1 MNNTKEKHLS
11 WCLFLNEKNK
21 NLFVLIVLL
30 SLQIF
35 NEIMAIETPEY
46 NLLEKEGKFELRVY
60 NSFVVART
68 RVQNDYREATV
79 AGFRKVANYIFGG
92 NERQLSIAMT
102 APVIS
107 NVPNEEGVYNIVF
120 VMPREHALSSLP
132 APNDNQVK
140 LEEHNLGR
148 TAVVRFGGWATK
160 SRADYYKKELIE
172 FLRKKEYVVKNEFFV
187 AQYNSPWALPP
198 FRKNEIIVSIE

>member
-1 MNNTKEKHLS
+1 MKKK
-11 WCLFLNEKNK
+11 KNF
-21 NLFVLIVLL
+21 FVLIVLL

-35 NEIMAIETPEY
+35 NGIMAIETPKY

-68 RVQNDYREATV
+68 RVKNDYREATV

-120 VMPREHALSSLP
+120 VMPREHTLSSLP
-132 APNDNQVK
+132 VPNDSQAK
-140 LEEHNLGR
+140 LEDHDLGK

-172 FLRKKEYVVKNEFFV
+172 FLRKKEYVVKSEFFV

-198 FRKNEIIVSIE
+198 FRKNEILVSIE

>member
-1 MNNTKEKHLS
+1 MKKK
-11 WCLFLNEKNK
+11 KNF
-21 NLFVLIVLL
+21 FVLIVLL

-60 NSFVVART
+60 NSFVVARI
-68 RVQNDYREATV
+68 RVKNDYREATV

-107 NVPNEEGVYNIVF
+107 NVPNEKGVYNIVF
-120 VMPREHALSSLP
+120 VMPREHTLSSLP

-140 LEEHNLGR
+140 LEEHDLGK

-172 FLRKKEYVVKNEFFV
+172 FLRKKEYIVKSEFFV

>member
-1 MNNTKEKHLS
+1 MKKK
-11 WCLFLNEKNK
+11 KNF
-21 NLFVLIVLL
+21 FVLIVLL
-30 SLQIF
+30 PLQIF
-35 NEIMAIETPEY
+35 NGIMAIETPKY

-68 RVQNDYREATV
+68 RVKNDYREATV

-107 NVPNEEGVYNIVF
+107 NVPNEQGVYNIVF
-120 VMPREHALSSLP
+120 VMPREHTLSSLP
-132 APNDNQVK
+132 VPNDSQAK
-140 LEEHNLGR
+140 LEDHDLGK

-172 FLRKKEYVVKNEFFV
+172 FLRKKEYVVKSEFFV

-198 FRKNEIIVSIE
+198 FRKNEILVSIE

>member
-1 MNNTKEKHLS
+1 MKKK
-11 WCLFLNEKNK
+11 KNF
-21 NLFVLIVLL
+21 FVLIVLL

-160 SRADYYKKELIE
+160 SRVDYYKKELIE
-172 FLRKKEYVVKNEFFV
+172 FLRKKEYVVKSEFFV

>member
-1 MNNTKEKHLS
+1 MKKK
-11 WCLFLNEKNK
+11 KNF
-21 NLFVLIVLL
+21 FVLIVLL

-35 NEIMAIETPEY
+35 NVTMAIETPEY

-68 RVQNDYREATV
+68 RVKNDYREATV

-120 VMPREHALSSLP
+120 VMPREHTLSSLP

-140 LEEHNLGR
+140 VEEHNLGK

-172 FLRKKEYVVKNEFFV
+172 FLRKKEYVVKSEFFV

>member
-1 MNNTKEKHLS
+1 MKKK
-11 WCLFLNEKNK
+11 KNF
-21 NLFVLIVLL
+21 FVLIVLL

-35 NEIMAIETPEY
+35 NGIMAIETPEY

-60 NSFVVART
+60 NSFAVART
-68 RVQNDYREATV
+68 RVENDYREATV
-79 AGFRKVANYIFGG
+79 AGFRKIAHYIFGG

-140 LEEHNLGR
+140 LEEHNLGK

-160 SRADYYKKELIE
+160 SRVDYYKKELIE
-172 FLRKKEYVVKNEFFV
+172 FLRKKEYVLKNEFFV

>member
-1 MNNTKEKHLS
+1 MKKK
-11 WCLFLNEKNK
+11 KNF
-21 NLFVLIVLL
+21 FVLIVLL

-35 NEIMAIETPEY
+35 NVTMAIETPEY

-60 NSFVVART
+60 NSFAVART
-68 RVQNDYREATV
+68 RVENDYREATV
-79 AGFRKVANYIFGG
+79 AGFRKIANYIFGG

-160 SRADYYKKELIE
+160 SRVDYYKKELIE
-172 FLRKKEYVVKNEFFV
+172 FLRKKEYVVKSEFFV

>member
-1 MNNTKEKHLS
+1 MKKK
-11 WCLFLNEKNK
+11 KNF
-21 NLFVLIVLL
+21 FVLIVLL

-35 NEIMAIETPEY
+35 NVIMAIETPEY

-68 RVQNDYREATV
+68 RVENDYREATV

-107 NVPNEEGVYNIVF
+107 NSPVDADEKYEVIF
-120 VMPREHALSSLP
+120 VMPRSHTIDAL
-132 APNDNQVK
+132 PNPNNSDVQIVEK
-140 LEEHNLGR
+140 NLGQV
-148 TAVVRFGGWATK
+148 AVISFGGWATK
-160 SRADYYKKELIE
+160 PRVEKYHNKLKDWLEEEGYSMKGK
-172 FLRKKEYVVKNEFFV
+172 FMV
-187 AQYNSPWALPP
+187 AQYNSPWMLPP
-198 FRKNEIIVSIE
+198 FRHNEIMVQIN

>member
-1 MNNTKEKHLS
+1 MKKK
-11 WCLFLNEKNK
+11 KNF
-21 NLFVLIVLL
+21 FVLIVILP
-30 SLQIF
+30 LQIF
-35 NEIMAIETPEY
+35 NGIMAIETPKY

-120 VMPREHALSSLP
+120 VMPREHTLSSLP
-132 APNDNQVK
+132 APNDSQVK
-140 LEEHNLGR
+140 LEDHDLGK

-160 SRADYYKKELIE
+160 SRVDYYKKELIE

>member
-1 MNNTKEKHLS
+1 MKKK
-11 WCLFLNEKNK
+11 KNF
-21 NLFVLIVLL
+21 FVLIVILP
-30 SLQIF
+30 LQIF
-35 NEIMAIETPEY
+35 NGIMAIETPKY
-46 NLLEKEGKFELRVY
+46 NLLEKECKFELRVY

-120 VMPREHALSSLP
+120 VMPREHTLSSLP
-132 APNDNQVK
+132 APNDSQVK
-140 LEEHNLGR
+140 LEDHDLGK
-148 TAVVRFGGWATK
+148 TAVVKFGGWATK

-172 FLRKKEYVVKNEFFV
+172 ILRKKEYVVKSEFFV